1 MMFYD
6 VLIATRLRFDKQSLP
21 VVGPLPQSASVC
33 LSLPQS
39 ASVCLSLPQWPSRT
53 ELPSAKAVC

>member
-21 VVGPLPQSASVC
+21 VVGPLPQSASV
-33 LSLPQS
+33 
-39 ASVCLSLPQWPSRT
+39 
-53 ELPSAKAVC
+53 AKPHGAAVCQGGVLNATVVGQTWYADR